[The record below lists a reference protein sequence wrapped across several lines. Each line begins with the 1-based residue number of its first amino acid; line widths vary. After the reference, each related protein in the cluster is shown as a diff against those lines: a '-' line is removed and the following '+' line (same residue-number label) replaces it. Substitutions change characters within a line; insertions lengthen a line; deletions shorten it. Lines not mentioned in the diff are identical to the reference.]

1 MQPSQHE
8 ESKANNE
15 WPEQLEL
22 HNRLNNKKDES
33 SEEISPK
40 KEENGFFVGS
50 DNDDID
56 DSDDLDSS
64 PQVVNK

>member
-8 ESKANNE
+8 ESKANYE
-15 WPEQLEL
+15 RPEQLKL

-40 KEENGFFVGS
+40 KEDDGFFVGS

-56 DSDDLDSS
+56 DSDAFESS

>member
-8 ESKANNE
+8 ESKANYE
-15 WPEQLEL
+15 QPEQLKL
-22 HNRLNNKKDES
+22 HNRLNNKKGES
-33 SEEISPK
+33 SEEVSPK
-40 KEENGFFVGS
+40 KEDDGFFVGS